1 MADLQTDGPELRGTY
16 FAVRVGLVAS
26 AVLVMLAPVAQ
37 RLYGVRDDWPQSI
50 SDSFYTTSGMIFVIG
65 LATASTL
72 LLVVRADQYIEH
84 TLLKV
89 AGMFG
94 LVVAAVACEPK
105 DRAGNTIGYADALAT
120 QNRFTLGALLVVGT
134 ATWLLSLTSW
144 FPIDVG
150 PRAAAGLRRRW
161 NVDRTATW
169 LACFLLVP
177 ILLALGWF
185 LFFRNDGHWLT
196 RESHLPAAF
205 GLFIALALVAFAR
218 TRRGLE
224 LMERLGD
231 HPVDDDCLNRRVLA
245 HQARRAKVFD
255 WIYGTIAFLIAI
267 ALVWVLF
274 RVLQGDGAPKGWLLK
289 PEYALLLLFG
299 AFWCTQTVEA
309 ARDVGVTGRR

>member
-16 FAVRVGLVAS
+16 FAVRVGLIAS

-37 RLYGVRDDWPQSI
+37 RLFGVRHAWPQSI
-50 SDSFYTTSGMIFVIG
+50 SDSYYSTSVLIFVIG

-72 LLVVRADQYIEH
+72 LLVVRADQFIEH

-94 LVVAAVACEPK
+94 LVVSAVACQPK
-105 DRAGNTIGYADALAT
+105 DRAGNTLDYADALAT

-134 ATWLLSLTSW
+134 VTWLLSLTGW

-150 PRAAAGLRRRW
+150 PRGARGVRRRW

-169 LACFLLVP
+169 LAFFLLVP
-177 ILLALGWF
+177 LLLALGWLLIF
-185 LFFRNDGHWLT
+185 WNDGHWLT

-245 HQARRAKVFD
+245 HRAHRAKAFD
-255 WIYGTIAFLIAI
+255 LIYGTIAWLI
-267 ALVWVLF
+267 ALVLVWILV

-299 AFWCTQTVEA
+299 AFWCTQTAEA
-309 ARDVGVTGRR
+309 ARDAGVTGRR